1 MVDPRRRIDELR
13 IERNMSLSQ
22 MARAIG
28 VSDTSVYNWYNQTN
42 SMPTVRVL
50 ERACQL
56 FGVSMAELFC
66 DSEYDKL
73 TPEQLK
79 LLDLFG
85 KLNKVQQ
92 ESMLKIIESI
102 VCSGKAE

>member
-1 MVDPRRRIDELR
+1 
-13 IERNMSLSQ
+13 
-22 MARAIG
+22 
-28 VSDTSVYNWYNQTN
+28 
-42 SMPTVRVL
+42 
-50 ERACQL
+50 
-56 FGVSMAELFC
+56 MAELFS

-102 VCSGKAE
+102 VSSV